1 MVVET
6 RADHPLSLTV
16 DHLKARRLRVGLSQ
30 ADLDHVAGFPSG
42 RVAHWECGMQKP
54 SLASLLIWAEA
65 LGCRLLL
72 GGSPVPDASHAN
84 GEHAFLAYLQTRHI
98 YLQAST

>member
-1 MVVET
+1 MVAET

-54 SLASLLIWAEA
+54 SLASLLIWADCLYQLA
-65 LGCRLLL
+65 PNRLNL
-72 GGSPVPDASHAN
+72 SQSHPKYPT
-84 GEHAFLAYLQTRHI
+84 HR
-98 YLQAST
+98 SD